1 MACSD
6 WSRIVSWSSWIVVVF
21 GLIAAAIA
29 VQFDE
34 PWLELAGAAAFLIL
48 FAWMVVALRA
58 GASSVKSEL
67 LRSVHSSQ
75 TRVATSRPHDS

>member
-1 MACSD
+1 
-6 WSRIVSWSSWIVVVF
+6 VSWSSWIVVVF
-21 GLIAAAIA
+21 GLIGLIAAAIA

-34 PWLELAGAAAFLIL
+34 PWLEVAGAAAFLIL
-48 FAWMVVALRA
+48 FAWIVVSLRA

-67 LRSVHSSQ
+67 LRSVHSSK

>member
-1 MACSD
+1 M
-6 WSRIVSWSSWIVVVF
+6 SWSSWIVVVF

-67 LRSVHSSQ
+67 LRSVHSSK

>member
-1 MACSD
+1 M
-6 WSRIVSWSSWIVVVF
+6 SWSSWIVVVV
-21 GLIAAAIA
+21 GVIAAAIA

-34 PWLELAGAAAFLIL
+34 PWLEVAGAAAFLIL

-67 LRSVHSSQ
+67 LRSVHSSK
-75 TRVATSRPHDS
+75 TRSSPI

>member
-1 MACSD
+1 M
-6 WSRIVSWSSWIVVVF
+6 

-34 PWLELAGAAAFLIL
+34 PWLEVAGATAFLIL

-58 GASSVKSEL
+58 GAGSVKSEL
-67 LRSVHSSQ
+67 LGSVQSST
-75 TRVATSRPHDS
+75 TRVATGRPHDSEDRGDTARDRDRSGTAEW